1 MKDFKGVFPK
11 ALIIFLILTVMCG
24 GVYTLAITGISQILF
39 PKQANGSIVEIGGK
53 KYGSV
58 LLAQQ
63 YTDEKH
69 LWGRVMKID
78 TDTFTDDNGNK
89 VAYSWASNLTPTGED
104 LQKIIDERI
113 QMIKEANPDKGDTPI
128 PVDLVTNSGSGLDPH
143 ISVAAA
149 EYQID
154 RVAKNNNRSVEEV
167 QQIINKY
174 TDNKLFGILGE
185 KTVNVLEVNLALD
198 GILK

>member
-1 MKDFKGVFPK
+1 MKEFKGVIPR
-11 ALIIFLILTVMCG
+11 ALTIFVIFSVICG
-24 GVYTLAITGISQILF
+24 AIYTAAITGISQLLF
-39 PKQANGSIVEIGGK
+39 PKQANGSIIEVDGK
-53 KYGSV
+53 KYGSI

-63 YTDEKH
+63 YTDAKH

-78 TDTFTDDNGNK
+78 TSTFTDDNGNA
-89 VAYSWASNLTPTGED
+89 VMYAGPSNLTPTGED
-104 LQKIIDERI
+104 LQKLIDDRI
-113 QMIKEANPDKGDTPI
+113 KMIKEADSEKGDIPI

-149 EYQID
+149 EYQVD
-154 RVAKNNNRSVEEV
+154 RIAKNNNMSKEDV
-167 QQIINKY
+167 QKIIDKY

-185 KTVNVLEVNLALD
+185 RTVNVLEVNLALD